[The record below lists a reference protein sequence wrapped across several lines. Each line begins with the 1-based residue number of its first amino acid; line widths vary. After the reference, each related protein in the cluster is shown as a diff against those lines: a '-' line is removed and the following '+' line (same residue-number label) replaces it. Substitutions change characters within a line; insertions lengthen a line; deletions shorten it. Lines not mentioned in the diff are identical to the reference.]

1 MENTKDTKQQESPP
15 SPPAAGSA
23 RLDVNDPDWAELF
36 TLRLDLAARNHGCGM
51 LEMFGR
57 MLGCKRKDI
66 RHARQIDRSWAK
78 KASTRPNTQLSGGG
92 ATEQQQQRERTPRRP
107 LK

>member
-1 MENTKDTKQQESPP
+1 METLRNRKRDMNTKPTTTVPASPP

-66 RHARQIDRSWAK
+66 RHARKIDRSWAK
-78 KASTRPNTQLSGGG
+78 KASTRPNTELRRG
-92 ATEQQQQRERTPRRP
+92 A
-107 LK
+107 KD